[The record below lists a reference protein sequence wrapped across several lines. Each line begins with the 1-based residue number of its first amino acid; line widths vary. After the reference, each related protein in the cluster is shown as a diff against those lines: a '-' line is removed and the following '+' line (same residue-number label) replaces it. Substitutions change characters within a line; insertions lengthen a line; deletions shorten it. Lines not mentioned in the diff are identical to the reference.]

1 MTVET
6 LRKVATYHKTSREKA
21 KRKLYIGEKESPAM
35 AGLLFLLWNYTD
47 IWITKDDHKYCH
59 IVFLGMLKGEEE

>member
-6 LRKVATYHKTSREKA
+6 LRKVATYHKPYRDKA

-35 AGLLFLLWNYTD
+35 AGLIFVLWNYTD
-47 IWITKDDHKYCH
+47 IRITKDDQKYCH
-59 IVFLGMLKGEEE
+59 IVFLRMLKGEEE